1 MEKVI
6 DGITL
11 SAVRLDDRSVMVSL
25 VSDNGSAKV
34 DVFRAKRGTINSEG
48 RDTDK
53 IVLARMIERAAATKR
68 ETIKRIVDRN
78 EARSAQKVANVDA
91 LTALGIKVVS

>member
-34 DVFRAKRGTINSEG
+34 DVFRAK
-48 RDTDK
+48 
-53 IVLARMIERAAATKR
+53 L
-68 ETIKRIVDRN
+68 
-78 EARSAQKVANVDA
+78 
-91 LTALGIKVVS
+91 LLHL